1 MKLSPAAT
9 LDIYSGETYYSLSK
23 RISNRIIRFQTRIN
37 YIVILTKEK
46 ISLQVEEWSQ
56 CPEKELNKIGRG
68 DDFMMRVLAMLEKPK
83 ILLGTFT
90 IMSLCLGLVG

>member
-1 MKLSPAAT
+1 M
-9 LDIYSGETYYSLSK
+9 
-23 RISNRIIRFQTRIN
+23 
-37 YIVILTKEK
+37 
-46 ISLQVEEWSQ
+46 EEWSQ

-68 DDFMMRVLAMLEKPK
+68 DTFMMIVLAMLEKPK